1 MELFGGS
8 CRHRSGQRTLKKPQQ
23 QHHQKKQVSQSKI
36 SSKALGQEACKVRQ
50 KKELTGERVQS
61 SDGSDDGYAVNRR
74 SFAAAV
80 SHVTKAVSAQ
90 MRRPQR
96 ESGASP
102 IVGRR
107 RCLVNS
113 FDAAVPPSFPP
124 SLFYLL
130 LYEFNLLFPAH
141 YH

>member
-1 MELFGGS
+1 M
-8 CRHRSGQRTLKKPQQ
+8 
-23 QHHQKKQVSQSKI
+23 
-36 SSKALGQEACKVRQ
+36 RQ